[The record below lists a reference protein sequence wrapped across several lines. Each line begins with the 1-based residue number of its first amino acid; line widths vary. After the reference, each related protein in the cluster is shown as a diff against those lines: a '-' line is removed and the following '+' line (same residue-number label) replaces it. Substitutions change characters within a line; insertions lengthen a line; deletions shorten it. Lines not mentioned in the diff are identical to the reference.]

1 MRVSPVLA
9 VNHGSGSGIGYHSSS
24 LCQWCE
30 QVTPVARKK
39 KENIRLTMRKMTEH
53 TVTGKIAT
61 HHLHELYAADPDQPA
76 SMMIKQALSILILSQ
91 N

>member
-1 MRVSPVLA
+1 MDQEVELDTIRAVYANGVSKL
-9 VNHGSGSGIGYHSSS
+9 H
-24 LCQWCE
+24 LWRE
-30 QVTPVARKK
+30 KK